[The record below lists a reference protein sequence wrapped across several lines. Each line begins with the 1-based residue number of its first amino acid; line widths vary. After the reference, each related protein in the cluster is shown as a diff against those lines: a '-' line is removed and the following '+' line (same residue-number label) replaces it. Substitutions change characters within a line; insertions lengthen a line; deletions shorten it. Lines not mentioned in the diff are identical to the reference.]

1 MKVNGP
7 RNLSG
12 PSGPKKASGT
22 PASGFAPSGAE
33 GTDASTP
40 VSPLAA
46 SSAIGSVDALL
57 ALQGTGDFRE
67 AKKQAT
73 DRAFSI
79 LDILDDLKL
88 ALLEGAIP
96 RDTLVRLME
105 TVKSERNQTGD
116 PRLEAALN
124 EVELR
129 AAVELAK
136 HDA

>member
-7 RNLSG
+7 RPATG
-12 PSGPKKASGT
+12 PSGPKKASGSS
-22 PASGFAPSGAE
+22 ASGFAPAGA
-33 GTDASTP
+33 GASPGSAP

-79 LDILDDLKL
+79 LDILDDLKI
-88 ALLEGAIP
+88 ALLEGAIA
-96 RDTLVRLME
+96 RDTLVRLLE

-129 AAVELAK
+129 AVVELAK
-136 HDA
+136 HDV